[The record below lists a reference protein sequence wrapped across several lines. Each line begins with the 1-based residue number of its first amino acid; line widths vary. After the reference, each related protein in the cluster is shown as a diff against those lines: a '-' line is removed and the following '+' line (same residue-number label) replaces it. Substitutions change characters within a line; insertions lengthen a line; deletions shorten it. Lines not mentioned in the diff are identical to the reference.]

1 MAKKQNGKNKEKKSL
16 SDLKLYVRKHFEYA
30 EAPLC
35 WQKNKIRFCFL
46 LLAVILSLF
55 FAAKLLELVVWAHSL
70 HFLSTHTLLKVSNL
84 VAPTSFHSGHSF
96 EGRQALYSQPL
107 GLSSVLMLLD
117 CLAYFDAINHFPL
130 LQPWNQKT
138 FALWKKSCDKPR
150 QHIKKQRHYFAN
162 KCLYSQGYGFSRSH
176 VWMWELDHKEGWA
189 PKNWCF
195 WTVVLEKTFEIKP
208 VSPKGKQSWIFI
220 GRTNAEAPILWL
232 PDVKSQLIGK

>member
-162 KCLYSQGYGFSRSH
+162 KCLYSQSYGFSSSH
-176 VWMWELDHKEGWA
+176 
-189 PKNWCF
+189 
-195 WTVVLEKTFEIKP
+195 T
-208 VSPKGKQSWIFI
+208 
-220 GRTNAEAPILWL
+220 
-232 PDVKSQLIGK
+232 DVRAGP